1 LRKYT
6 ILHTIETG
14 GPGGAETIL
23 LDLASHLDARRFR
36 SVALL
41 PGSGWL
47 HEQLQQAGV
56 PTFLARSEAWYDLH
70 LVRAMARLARREKVD
85 LIHSHLPDQ
94 NFYSSLVGRLTGR
107 RVVATYHSP
116 PQLSRA
122 EGFKGTLKL
131 ATVKRVASAVVVC
144 SDYLQKALEE
154 AGFSSHKIVRIYNG
168 IEADRFAVLSP
179 GSLRAELGCSN
190 GTRLVGMVAN
200 VRESKGYE
208 YFIRAARLVADSMPQ
223 VRFVAIGEVD
233 ISIGSRLSSL
243 QRELGLDNQLS
254 FLGFRRNVARLL
266 GDLDVFV
273 LSSVSEGFSLATA
286 EAMAAGRPVVVTRSG
301 GPEEVIEDGVTGFLV
316 PRQDPHSLAAKIC
329 EVLRN
334 PTLAATLG
342 QSAKAAVEAKFGLA
356 KMVQEYTHV
365 YETVLSG

>member
-1 LRKYT
+1 MRKYT

-23 LDLASHLDARRFR
+23 LNLASNLDSSRFR
-36 SVALL
+36 SLVLL

-70 LVRAMARLARREKVD
+70 LLRAMARLAWREKVD

-107 RVVATYHSP
+107 KIVVSYHGS
-116 PQLSRA
+116 QCKADGL
-122 EGFKGTLKL
+122 KGTLKL
-131 ATVKRVASAVVVC
+131 ETVKRAAGAAVVC
-144 SDYLQKALEE
+144 SDYLRKKLEE
-154 AGFSSHKIVRIYNG
+154 AGFASEKIVRIYNG
-168 IEADRFAVLSP
+168 IEADRFAVPSG

-233 ISIGSRLSSL
+233 ASIGSGLLSLWS
-243 QRELGLDNQLS
+243 ELGLEHQLR
-254 FLGFRRNVARLL
+254 FLGFRRDVDRLL

-273 LSSVSEGFSLATA
+273 LSSLSEGFSLATV
-286 EAMAAGRPVVVTRSG
+286 EAMAAGRPVIVTRSG

-316 PRQDPHSLAAKIC
+316 PRQDPQSLAAKIC
-329 EVLRN
+329 EVLN
-334 PTLAATLG
+334 NKALAGALG
-342 QSAKAAVEAKFGLA
+342 QRAQAMVRNKFSLA
-356 KMVQEYTHV
+356 TMVGEYARV
-365 YETVLSG
+365 YERCLSSA

>member
-1 LRKYT
+1 
-6 ILHTIETG
+6 
-14 GPGGAETIL
+14 
-23 LDLASHLDARRFR
+23 
-36 SVALL
+36 
-41 PGSGWL
+41 
-47 HEQLQQAGV
+47 
-56 PTFLARSEAWYDLH
+56 
-70 LVRAMARLARREKVD
+70 
-85 LIHSHLPDQ
+85 
-94 NFYSSLVGRLTGR
+94 
-107 RVVATYHSP
+107 
-116 PQLSRA
+116 
-122 EGFKGTLKL
+122 LKL
-131 ATVKRVASAVVVC
+131 GTVKRAASAVVVC
-144 SDYLQKALEE
+144 SNYLQKALEE
-154 AGFSSHKIVRIYNG
+154 AGFSSHKIVRVYNG

-208 YFIRAARLVADSMPQ
+208 YFIRAARLVTDSMPQ

-233 ISIGSRLSSL
+233 VSIGSRLSSL

-254 FLGFRRNVARLL
+254 FLGFRRDLARLL

-286 EAMAAGRPVVVTRSG
+286 EAMAAGRPVIVTRSG

-316 PRQDPHSLAAKIC
+316 PRQEPHSLAAKIC

-342 QSAKAAVEAKFGLA
+342 QSAKAAVETKFGLA
-356 KMVQEYTHV
+356 KMVQEYTRV
-365 YETVLSG
+365 YERCLSG